1 MLRTLLTSLSTILL
15 LMSQAPAQQSN
26 ATVLATASIE
36 GVVFH
41 LGTTNPIAG
50 ADVEL
55 SRVEGTPR
63 APMDPVVANLFVQA
77 LQGVGTNDATPP
89 PLLAPEV
96 KYVKTGADG
105 RFVFRDLKEGKYR
118 LVSVKVGGT
127 YNPAEYGQHDP
138 RQRGL
143 NFLLLEGQAMT
154 GVQLGMVPT
163 SAISG
168 RVLDADGEPMG
179 HVSVMALDPQTLD
192 RRRVYNIMQ
201 ASYTNEQGEYRL
213 FWLPPG
219 RYIVAA
225 KVEDLQKRAI
235 PSDQIPPGR
244 RGPYLRAEVPVV
256 TRHTLP
262 SGDVVEEAFAV
273 VYNGGVLDPAQ
284 AQPIEVRPGATSTG
298 VDIPMAAGRL
308 RSHHIRGLVLDA
320 SGKPARGASVTAFPR
335 QFSAD
340 VLMLRGSTD
349 NEGVFDLGGAV
360 PGSYSIYASATTQAN
375 IPPQPV
381 SVPGSN
387 RPAATPELGH
397 LNVDMG
403 NSDLENLRIT
413 TTAGWTLPARV
424 TIEGHTVGNDPDMAR
439 FRIVLTRD
447 PDVVG
452 TPAGLMPLPPLPPG
466 TPANTRLAHGQPD
479 GSGNA
484 TLLVAPGDYRVSMTV
499 FTATY
504 YMKSIRMGGIDVWNN
519 GMSLASPPENPLELV
534 IGTDAGEITGVLR
547 NDRME
552 PVTNAVVALV
562 PQSTLLRFRNATTD
576 GDGKFRF
583 PTVPPGTYK
592 IFAWEYADPQQ
603 WQDAEFLRPYES
615 SGKPIEMKP
624 GGKVDMPLTV
634 LPRR

>member
-1 MLRTLLTSLSTILL
+1 
-15 LMSQAPAQQSN
+15 MSQGPAQQSN
-26 ATVLATASIE
+26 TTALTTASIE
-36 GVVFH
+36 GIVIQ
-41 LGTTNPIAG
+41 LGTTNPIVG

-63 APMDPVVANLFVQA
+63 APMDPAVVTAFAQA
-77 LQGVGTNDATPP
+77 LQGNGTNDATPP
-89 PLLAPEV
+89 RILAPEIQ
-96 KYVKTGADG
+96 YAKTGTDG

-127 YNPAEYGQHDP
+127 HNPAEYGQHDP

-143 NFLLLEGQAMT
+143 NFLLPEGQAMT

-168 RVLDADGEPMG
+168 RVIDADGEPMG
-179 HVSVMALDPQTLD
+179 HVSVMALDPQTVD
-192 RRRVYNIMQ
+192 RQRVYNIMQ
-201 ASYTNEQGEYRL
+201 AAYTNEQGEYRL

-225 KVEDLQKRAI
+225 KVEDLQKRTI

-244 RGPYLRAEVPVV
+244 RGPYVRAEVPVV

-262 SGDVVEEAFAV
+262 NGDVVEEAFAV

-320 SGKPARGASVTAFPR
+320 SGKPAKGASVTAFPR
-335 QFSAD
+335 QLSAD

-349 NEGVFDLGGAV
+349 NNGVFDLAGAV
-360 PGSYSIYASATTQAN
+360 PGAYSIYASTTTQTNVPSAGAASVN
-375 IPPQPV
+375 NRNQPPP
-381 SVPGSN
+381 
-387 RPAATPELGH
+387 TPELGY
-397 LNVDMG
+397 LTIDMG
-403 NSDLENLRIT
+403 NSDLENVRIT
-413 TTAGWTLPARV
+413 TTSGWTLPARV
-424 TIEGHTVGNDPDMAR
+424 TIEGHTVGNDPDMSR
-439 FRIVLTRD
+439 YRIVFTRD
-447 PDVVG
+447 PDIIG
-452 TPAGLMPLPPLPPG
+452 SPAGLMPLPPLPPG
-466 TPANTRLAHGQPD
+466 TPPNSRLAHGQPD
-479 GSGNA
+479 GAGAAS
-484 TLLVAPGDYRVSMTV
+484 LLVAPGDYRVSMTG
-499 FTATY
+499 FTAGN

-519 GMSLASPPENPLELV
+519 GMRLISPPENALELV
-534 IGTDAGEITGVLR
+534 IGTDAGEVTGVLR

-552 PVTNAVVALV
+552 LVTNAVVALV
-562 PQSTLLRFRNATTD
+562 PLSTLLRFRNATTD
-576 GDGKFRF
+576 ADGKFRF
-583 PTVPPGTYK
+583 PTVPPGAYK
-592 IFAWEYADPQQ
+592 IYAWEYADPQQ

-615 SGKPIEMKP
+615 AGKPIEMRP
-624 GGKVDMPLTV
+624 GGKVDIPLTV